1 MINNAHL
8 KPWLYSKYFVKN
20 YPVRCFWNSLAK
32 FSNKGDEPVE
42 QAPSSSLTS
51 PPKDFQRELL
61 RETYCPP
68 LTQPLPLRHPIKK
81 SLDFLGITGRN
92 DPKTHNNMYFPRY
105 CDIVIIGG
113 GIMGCSIAYWLK
125 QRGHDNGL
133 RVIVVERDPSYTR
146 VYSFN
151 IFSYLSLVNCFLFSF
166 TRLPQCYLWGVYDNN
181 FLSQKTY
188 KCLCM
193 EQSF

>member
-1 MINNAHL
+1 
-8 KPWLYSKYFVKN
+8 
-20 YPVRCFWNSLAK
+20 
-32 FSNKGDEPVE
+32 
-42 QAPSSSLTS
+42 
-51 PPKDFQRELL
+51 
-61 RETYCPP
+61 
-68 LTQPLPLRHPIKK
+68 
-81 SLDFLGITGRN
+81 
-92 DPKTHNNMYFPRY
+92 
-105 CDIVIIGG
+105 
-113 GIMGCSIAYWLK
+113 MGCSIAYWLK